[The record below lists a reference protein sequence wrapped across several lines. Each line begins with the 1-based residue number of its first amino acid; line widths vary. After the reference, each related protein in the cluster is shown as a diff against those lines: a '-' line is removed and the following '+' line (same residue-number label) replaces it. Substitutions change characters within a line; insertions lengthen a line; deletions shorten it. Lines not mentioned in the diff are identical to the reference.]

1 MYLEIVG
8 EKTYLVVT
16 KRRFKC
22 KKCKKSFTED
32 LGFTNKNG
40 KVSLKVKQKVLKDF
54 LDKNKTVK
62 DIAKDN
68 HISEDTARSIF
79 LEAMKNYPDSIEY
92 LPEVISF
99 DEKATYTNEGM
110 YSFLLNDPIHRKT
123 LDILKRRTK
132 EYLVEYFMKV
142 KNRKNVKVV
151 ITDLYVPYR
160 EVVKICFPNAILA
173 ADPFHYTRYVVDA
186 LDGVRMRLVHK
197 YEANKKSYE
206 YYMFKNRMNKG
217 LLLKTFSETKYEQ
230 KKKKIQQENFEQG
243 KSRKKPIDKFN
254 DYWYGK
260 IKIKR
265 NNKFLEITRVE
276 RLDEMLQLD
285 DELLKAYNLKEEFM
299 RILIHV
305 EPNNAK
311 KELKK
316 WIKECEIS
324 DIPEMLGVA
333 STIRNW
339 LDEIVNSFKK
349 EEYNNG
355 FTEANNN
362 VIDKIISVS
371 FGYKN
376 FDFFRLRTL
385 AILQKGYAGGSR
397 KNIEKGSFEK

>member
-1 MYLEIVG
+1 M
-8 EKTYLVVT
+8 
-16 KRRFKC
+16 
-22 KKCKKSFTED
+22 
-32 LGFTNKNG
+32 N
-40 KVSLKVKQKVLKDF
+40 
-54 LDKNKTVK
+54 
-62 DIAKDN
+62 
-68 HISEDTARSIF
+68 
-79 LEAMKNYPDSIEY
+79 
-92 LPEVISF
+92 
-99 DEKATYTNEGM
+99 
-110 YSFLLNDPIHRKT
+110 
-123 LDILKRRTK
+123 
-132 EYLVEYFMKV
+132 V

-160 EVVKICFPNAILA
+160 EVVKKCFPNAILA

-197 YEANKKSYE
+197 YEVDKKNYE
-206 YYMFKNRMNKG
+206 YYMFKNRVNKG

-230 KKKKIQQENFEQG
+230 KKKEIQREKYEQG
-243 KSRKKPIDKFN
+243 KSRKKPSDKFN

-276 RLDEMLQLD
+276 RLDEMLHLD
-285 DELLKAYNLKEEFM
+285 DELLRAYNLKEEFM

-305 EPNNAK
+305 EYKNVR

-316 WIKECEIS
+316 WIKECEESNI
-324 DIPEMLGVA
+324 IEMLGVS

-376 FDFFRLRTL
+376 FEFFRLRTL

-397 KNIEKGSFEK
+397 KNIEKGSFEN